1 MNDKRWYVMARL
13 DLTDQGQ
20 AVLSSVELLS
30 TDNPAVAGGTVWLSV
45 SREGP
50 ATWEEARDTMH
61 EFMRFPGKFMGLIPA
76 YVDPAD
82 PLDPVCPWYTRPL
95 PCGHPGNARK
105 WMGDTLGPCRLC
117 EKSSAQ
123 SP

>member
-50 ATWEEARDTMH
+50 
-61 EFMRFPGKFMGLIPA
+61 
-76 YVDPAD
+76 
-82 PLDPVCPWYTRPL
+82 VCPWYTRPL